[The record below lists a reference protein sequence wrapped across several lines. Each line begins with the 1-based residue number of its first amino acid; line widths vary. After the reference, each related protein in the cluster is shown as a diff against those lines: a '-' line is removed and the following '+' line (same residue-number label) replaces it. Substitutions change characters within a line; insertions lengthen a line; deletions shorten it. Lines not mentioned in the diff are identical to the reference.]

1 MGIFFCIKSLDHS
14 TSQKELC
21 ERSFHSVNH
30 LLWQS
35 CNKNLNDSLRQ
46 VCTAKGQ
53 LEAREKELTTLL
65 ALKVSYLPSLHLA
78 QQSGFGWVNCV
89 LKSPF
94 SVCFCLLLCP
104 RLVWTVSFELPV
116 ILSWL
121 CAVNR
126 VLKSKNLRTYRTVH
140 RSWTNLG
147 MFCWSF
153 YKEKIGGLL

>member
-21 ERSFHSVNH
+21 QRSFHSVNH
-30 LLWQS
+30 LLRQS

-46 VCTAKGQ
+46 ACTAKGQ

-78 QQSGFGWVNCV
+78 QQSGFGWASCV
-89 LKSPF
+89 LKSSF

-104 RLVWTVSFELPV
+104 RLVWTIPFELLV
-116 ILSWL
+116 TLSWL
-121 CAVNR
+121 CEVNR
-126 VLKSKNLRTYRTVH
+126 GLNYESGLKR
-140 RSWTNLG
+140 
-147 MFCWSF
+147 
-153 YKEKIGGLL
+153 